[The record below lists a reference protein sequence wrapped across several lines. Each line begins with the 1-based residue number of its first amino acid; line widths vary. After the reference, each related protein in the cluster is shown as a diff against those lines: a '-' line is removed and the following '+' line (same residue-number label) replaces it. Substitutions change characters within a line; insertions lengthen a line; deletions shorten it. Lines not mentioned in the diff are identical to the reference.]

1 MNLTTLPKN
10 RSKDAIR
17 RALAEMS
24 PLEIQQL
31 AYDWTLFAR
40 PGQLPPP
47 GDWTYWLAL
56 AGRGWGKTRTG
67 AEFVRWA
74 RRNGARRI
82 ALVAPTKAD
91 ARETM
96 VLGESGIMAVH
107 PPDDRPIYA
116 ASHGKLIWKDGSRA
130 WLYSAEEPDRLRGP
144 NFDAAWC
151 DELAAWKNVQDTW
164 DMLSFGLRKGKPR
177 CLISTTPRPIKL
189 LTDLMANEAAVIS
202 RGTTKENRR
211 NLAPSFFSQIVKR
224 YEGTRIGRQ
233 ELDGEIL
240 MDTEGALWTSAMID
254 ATRCGITRPD
264 LRRVVVAID
273 PAVTSGADADE
284 TGIIVAG
291 VGVDGLVYVLA
302 DLSCRLPPDGWANRA
317 VNAFDSFGADRI
329 IAEVN
334 NGGDLVERVIRT
346 VRPQIAYSAVR
357 ASRGKVL
364 RAEPVAA
371 LYEQKRVKHT
381 VPFNALELQMMEFT
395 SDYDKSPDRLDAL
408 VWAITALVI
417 DAEPE
422 LRIRSL

>member
-1 MNLTTLPKN
+1 
-10 RSKDAIR
+10 
-17 RALAEMS
+17 
-24 PLEIQQL
+24 
-31 AYDWTLFAR
+31 
-40 PGQLPPP
+40 
-47 GDWTYWLAL
+47 
-56 AGRGWGKTRTG
+56 
-67 AEFVRWA
+67 
-74 RRNGARRI
+74 
-82 ALVAPTKAD
+82 
-91 ARETM
+91 
-96 VLGESGIMAVH
+96 
-107 PPDDRPIYA
+107 
-116 ASHGKLIWKDGSRA
+116 
-130 WLYSAEEPDRLRGP
+130 
-144 NFDAAWC
+144 
-151 DELAAWKNVQDTW
+151 
-164 DMLSFGLRKGKPR
+164 
-177 CLISTTPRPIKL
+177 
-189 LTDLMANEAAVIS
+189 MANEAAVIS